1 MDTNYSQA
9 YNNNYI
15 MDTRL
20 NNDEFNGTRL
30 SNNNDIKMI
39 SKELLNGL
47 KSNNI
52 SLHDNDSLYDD
63 TTNIKKKIKKNKKII
78 NYDDDSR
85 ILTHF
90 LYDKISFKELL
101 LLFSLYFILSIATV
115 KNFFGY
121 YFTSLNGDENG
132 NVLIS
137 GIITYGLILTVLFM
151 IFKIFLI

>member
-1 MDTNYSQA
+1 MDANYSQA

-15 MDTRL
+15 MDSRL
-20 NNDEFNGTRL
+20 NNDEFNGTQL

-52 SLHDNDSLYDD
+52 SLHDNDSLYDE
-63 TTNIKKKIKKNKKII
+63 TTNIKKKIKNKKKIL

-90 LYDKISFKELL
+90 LYDKICFKELL
-101 LLFSLYFILSIATV
+101 LLFSLYCILSISMV

-121 YFTSLNGDENG
+121 YFTSLNGDDSG
-132 NVLIS
+132 VVMIS
-137 GIITYGLILTVLFM
+137 GIITYGLILTTLFM
-151 IFKIFLI
+151 IFKLFLI